1 MMQREIEKSIKSR
14 IMDSLTNARRI
25 LRELHNPNSER
36 MKNVIFDVSLE
47 IERAVFFMLLLCDIK
62 KIGMI
67 NYTPFLEKGNNIDL
81 VKELNRDIDKIIE
94 EMSNGATEREE
105 TINHLLRIRELSY
118 HLYKKYL

>member
-81 VKELNRDIDKIIE
+81 VKELNKDIDKIIE
-94 EMSNGATEREE
+94 EISNGATEREE